1 LRELFKMSHTT
12 IKVSIIT
19 PVYNSADVIGE
30 TISSVL
36 KQNYLDW
43 EMIIVDDGSTDNIQ
57 GVVNKFA
64 QKDSRVKF
72 FRQDNAGASAARNTA
87 IRNTNYEWLLFLD
100 ADDWVSEDFFEKMIP
115 VLENDTSIDV
125 VHCGWTR
132 VKKDGTTSKEVFG
145 GEQAD
150 MFPSLAYYS
159 PFAIHSCIVR
169 KKLVEQ
175 VGGFDT
181 SFKTCVDWDLWQRVA
196 RTGAR
201 FSMVKETMAFYRT
214 RPNSLSSNVNQFCL
228 NGLQVI
234 SNAYTTDDRVQHPT
248 PEYANGILTD
258 DITIRKYCFI
268 TWCAGILIGQGKEA
282 TNLLENMNGL
292 RAENLD
298 GDLIGAILI
307 DSLIIP
313 AEKDQCDWY
322 QHWHRTEHQ
331 LKNFLSVLEEQ
342 THSLVSASKASGV
355 IELHVISESKTRI
368 TCEQIGTCL
377 AMQVDVESFIQDVQ
391 LSEDVKRFV
400 GIVRLKEK
408 ILGLVELVIDEGLLS
423 SWVIKDAIATK
434 FSWQILY
441 HFFSLNVYPV
451 YRETS
456 KIKITEE
463 IHDKIGWEFFL
474 RELWNKPKW
483 TENMFYVQDGKK
495 EKGREV
501 DVNDRLHIELSED
514 LPIVKLKTPVLKID
528 YYVGGI
534 RAGTASCNMNGRFI
548 YPQMIR
554 AAINQTSGYE
564 ICRLVV
570 REALIGQ
577 NLDNGLSLPE
587 RLKNAKR
594 NRAQNFATL

>member
-1 LRELFKMSHTT
+1 LRELLIMTHTT

-19 PVYNSADVIGE
+19 PVYNAADVIGE

-36 KQNYLDW
+36 KQNYPDW
-43 EMIIVDDGSTDNIQ
+43 EMIIVDDGSTDNVLE
-57 GVVNKFA
+57 VVNEFA
-64 QKDSRVKF
+64 QKDSRIKF

-87 IRNTNYEWLLFLD
+87 IRNAGYEWLLFLD
-100 ADDWVSEDFFEKMIP
+100 ADDWISEDFFGKMIP

-132 VKKDGTTSKEVFG
+132 VQKDGATSKEVYG

-169 KKLVEQ
+169 KKLVEEA
-175 VGGFDT
+175 GGFDT

-214 RPNSLSSNVNQFCL
+214 RPNSLSSNVNQFCF

-234 SNAYTTDDRVQHPT
+234 SNAYTTDHRVQYPT
-248 PEYANGILTD
+248 PQYANGVLTD
-258 DITIRKYCFI
+258 DVIARKYYFI
-268 TWCAGILIGQGKEA
+268 IWCAGILIGQGKDA
-282 TNLLENMNGL
+282 TNLLENMKGVK
-292 RAENLD
+292 AENLD

-313 AEKDQCDWY
+313 AEKEQCDWY
-322 QHWHRTEHQ
+322 QHWHIIEEQ
-331 LKNFLSVLEEQ
+331 LKNFLSGLEEQ
-342 THSLVSASKASGV
+342 TLSPGCASKASAV
-355 IELHVISESKTRI
+355 VELHVIAESKTKI
-368 TCEQIGTCL
+368 TNEQIGKSL
-377 AMQVDVESFIQDVQ
+377 AMQIDVESFIPEVQ
-391 LSEDVKRFV
+391 LPKDVKRFV

-408 ILGLVELVIDEGLLS
+408 IMGVVEVLSEEKLLS
-423 SWVIKDAIATK
+423 SSVIRNAIATK

-441 HFFSLNVYPV
+441 HFFCLNVYPA

-483 TENMFYVQDGKK
+483 TEKMFYMQNGKK
-495 EKGREV
+495 EKGPEV
-501 DVNDRLHIELSED
+501 NVNDEVRIELSED

-534 RAGTASCNMNGRFI
+534 QAGTASCNVNGRFI

-577 NLDNGLSLPE
+577 NLDNGLRLPE

-594 NRAQNFATL
+594 TRTQNFATL